1 MIVNWFK
8 KRQKLN
14 KHKLKWFSFKLSLN
28 KVNLH
33 SIKKTKMK
41 NFRMRPKLIGFLALG
56 IGFLTL
62 SWGIVGHERIN
73 KAAVMALPKPLQV
86 FFYNHID
93 FITQEASV
101 PDIRKYALK
110 YKEENARH
118 YMDLEN
124 FGPMESLPQT
134 LDEATKKYDA
144 KFLNDNGI
152 LPWYIEDM
160 MAKLTKAFKD
170 KNRAEILFLAAD
182 LGHYIGDAHM
192 PLHTSANHDGQLSDQ
207 KGIHSLWE
215 SRLPE
220 LFAKNYKLNVPEA
233 HYYEDVHKATWDMI
247 KDTHSLV
254 QPLLEVD
261 KKLRTATPENK
272 VFEVDAEGKI
282 VKTKYNSAKFSDEYA
297 SKLHADL
304 NGMVESQMKKAITAT
319 ASFWYTAW
327 VNAGKPDLSDLD
339 ATSVTQRNYQ
349 SLQDDLKMFQKGNL
363 FGMKNQND

>member
-1 MIVNWFK
+1 
-8 KRQKLN
+8 
-14 KHKLKWFSFKLSLN
+14 
-28 KVNLH
+28 
-33 SIKKTKMK
+33 MK
-41 NFRMRPKLIGFLALG
+41 NFRMKPRLLAFLALG

-62 SWGIVGHERIN
+62 SWGLVGHERIN
-73 KAAVMALPKPLQV
+73 KAAVMALPHPLQI

-101 PDIRKYALK
+101 PDIRKYALN
-110 YKEENARH
+110 YKDENPRH
-118 YMDLEN
+118 YFDMEN
-124 FGPMESLPQT
+124 FGAVDSIPQSMEL
-134 LDEATKKYDA
+134 AKKKYDA

-170 KNRAEILFLAAD
+170 KNRAEILFLSAD

-220 LFAKNYKLNVPEA
+220 LFAKNYKLNVPQA
-233 HYYEDVHKATWDMI
+233 QYYEDVHKAIWSMI
-247 KDTHSLV
+247 NDTHSLA
-254 QPLLEVD
+254 QPLLDID
-261 KKLRTATPENK
+261 KKLRTTTPENQVYK
-272 VFEVDAEGKI
+272 MDAEGK
-282 VKTKYNSAKFSDEYA
+282 VLKSKYNSAVFSDEYA
-297 SKLHADL
+297 KKLHEQL
-304 NGMVESQMKKAITAT
+304 NGMVENQMKKAITAT

-339 ATSVTQRNYQ
+339 SPAVTQRNNQ
-349 SLQDDLKMFQKGNL
+349 ALKDDLKLFQSGNL

>member
-1 MIVNWFK
+1 
-8 KRQKLN
+8 
-14 KHKLKWFSFKLSLN
+14 
-28 KVNLH
+28 
-33 SIKKTKMK
+33 MK
-41 NFRMRPKLIGFLALG
+41 NFKMKPRLIAFFALG

-73 KAAVMALPKPLQV
+73 KAAVMALPQPLQI

-110 YKEENARH
+110 YKDENPRH

-124 FGPMESLPQT
+124 FAGPIDSLPKT
-134 LDEATKKYDA
+134 LEEAQKKYDA
-144 KFLNDNGI
+144 KFLNDNGV
-152 LPWYIEDM
+152 LPWFIEDI
-160 MAKLTKAFKD
+160 MAKLTQAFKN

-182 LGHYIGDAHM
+182 LGHYVGDAHM
-192 PLHTSANHDGQLSDQ
+192 PLHTSANHDGQLTDQ

-220 LFAKNYKLNVPEA
+220 LFAKNYKLNVPQA
-233 HYYEDVHKATWDMI
+233 HYYEDVHKATWDII
-247 KDTHSLV
+247 KDTHSFV
-254 QPLLEVD
+254 QPLLDVD
-261 KKLRTATPENK
+261 KKLRTSTPENQ
-272 VFEVDAEGKI
+272 VFVMDAEGK
-282 VKTKYNSAKFSDEYA
+282 VLKNKYNTAVFSDEYA
-297 SKLHADL
+297 KKLNKEL
-304 NGMVESQMKKAITAT
+304 NGMVENQMKKAITAT

-339 ATSVTQRNYQ
+339 SPAVTQRNNQ
-349 SLQDDLKMFQKGNL
+349 ALKDDLKLYQSGDL

>member
-1 MIVNWFK
+1 
-8 KRQKLN
+8 
-14 KHKLKWFSFKLSLN
+14 
-28 KVNLH
+28 
-33 SIKKTKMK
+33 MK
-41 NFRMRPKLIGFLALG
+41 NFKLKPKLVALFVLG

-73 KAAVMALPKPLQV
+73 KAAVMALPQPLQV

-101 PDIRKYALK
+101 PDIRKYALN
-110 YKEENARH
+110 YKDENPRH
-118 YMDLEN
+118 YFDMEN
-124 FGPMESLPQT
+124 FGPVDSIPRT
-134 LDEATKKYDA
+134 LEEAKKKYDA

-160 MAKLTKAFKD
+160 MVKLTKAFKD

-220 LFAKNYKLNVPEA
+220 LFVKKYKLNVPEA
-233 HYYEDVHKATWDMI
+233 QYYESVHNATWDMI

-254 QPLLEVD
+254 EPLLAID
-261 KKLRTATPENK
+261 KKLRTSTPENEVFKIDSDGK
-272 VFEVDAEGKI
+272 V
-282 VKTKYNSAKFSDEYA
+282 VKSKYNSAVFTDEYA
-297 SKLHADL
+297 TKLHKDL
-304 NGMVESQMKKAITAT
+304 NGMVEKQMKKAITAT

-327 VNAGKPDLSDLD
+327 VNAGKPDLSKLDSKELTKRNKEALKEDSDLFK
-339 ATSVTQRNYQ
+339 RG
-349 SLQDDLKMFQKGNL
+349 KL
-363 FGMKNQND
+363 FGMQNQND

>member
-1 MIVNWFK
+1 
-8 KRQKLN
+8 
-14 KHKLKWFSFKLSLN
+14 
-28 KVNLH
+28 
-33 SIKKTKMK
+33 MK
-41 NFRMRPKLIGFLALG
+41 NFKIKPKLITFFGLA

-73 KAAVMALPKPLQV
+73 KAAVMALPHSLQV

-110 YKEENARH
+110 YKEENPRH
-118 YMDLEN
+118 YIDLEN
-124 FGPMESLPQT
+124 FKSPIDSLPVT
-134 LDEATKKYDA
+134 LEEVNKKYET

-160 MAKLTKAFKD
+160 MVKLTKAFKD

-192 PLHTSANHDGQLSDQ
+192 PLHTSANHDGQLTDQ

-220 LFAKNYKLNVPEA
+220 LFVKNYKLNVPEA
-233 HYYEDVHKATWDMI
+233 QYYEDVHKATWDMI

-254 QPLLEVD
+254 QPLLAVD
-261 KKLRTATPENK
+261 KKLRTTTPENQ
-272 VFEVDAEGKI
+272 VFVVDAEGKI
-282 VKTKYNSAKFSDEYA
+282 VKSKYNSAKFSDEYA
-297 SKLHADL
+297 AKLHTEL
-304 NGMVESQMKKAITAT
+304 NGMVENQMKKAITAT

-339 ATSVTQRNYQ
+339 SKEITKRNSKALKQ
-349 SLQDDLKMFQKGNL
+349 DLKLFKKGYL
-363 FGMKNQND
+363 FGMQNQDD

>member
-1 MIVNWFK
+1 
-8 KRQKLN
+8 
-14 KHKLKWFSFKLSLN
+14 
-28 KVNLH
+28 
-33 SIKKTKMK
+33 MK
-41 NFRMRPKLIGFLALG
+41 NFRMRPRLIALFALIIGF
-56 IGFLTL
+56 FTL

-73 KAAVMALPKPLQV
+73 KAAVMALPKQVQV

-101 PDIRKYALK
+101 PDIRKYALN
-110 YKEENARH
+110 YKEENGRH
-118 YMDLEN
+118 YFDMEN
-124 FGPMESLPQT
+124 FGPVESLPQT
-134 LDEATKKYDA
+134 LEEAKQKYDA

-152 LPWYIEDM
+152 LPWYIEEM

-233 HYYEDVHKATWDMI
+233 QYYEDVHKATWAMI
-247 KDTHSLV
+247 NDTHSLV
-254 QPLLEVD
+254 KPLLDID
-261 KKLRTATPENK
+261 KKLRTSTPEDG
-272 VFEVDAEGKI
+272 VFKKDAEGKI
-282 VKTKYNSAKFSDEYA
+282 LKTKYNTAVFSEEYA
-297 SKLHADL
+297 EKLHKDL
-304 NGMVESQMKKAITAT
+304 NGMVESQMRKAIAAT

-327 VNAGKPDLSDLD
+327 VNAGKPDLSTLD
-339 ATSVTQRNYQ
+339 SSAVTQRNYPA
-349 SLQDDLKMFQKGNL
+349 LQEDLKLYQKGDL

>member
-1 MIVNWFK
+1 
-8 KRQKLN
+8 
-14 KHKLKWFSFKLSLN
+14 
-28 KVNLH
+28 
-33 SIKKTKMK
+33 MK
-41 NFRMRPKLIGFLALG
+41 NFKLKHTILTFTVIG
-56 IGFLTL
+56 IGFITL

-101 PDIRKYALK
+101 PDIRKYALN
-110 YKEENARH
+110 YKEENPRH
-118 YMDLEN
+118 YLDMEN
-124 FGPMESLPQT
+124 FGAVEDMPKT
-134 LDEATKKYDA
+134 LEEAKKKYDA

-160 MAKLTKAFKD
+160 MVKLTKAFKD

-247 KDTHSLV
+247 NDTHSLV
-254 QPLLEVD
+254 EPLLTID
-261 KKLRTATPENK
+261 KKLRTSTPENQIFVMDANGK
-272 VFEVDAEGKI
+272 V
-282 VKTKYNSAKFSDEYA
+282 VKNKYNSAVFSDEYA
-297 SKLHADL
+297 TKLNNQL
-304 NGMVESQMKKAITAT
+304 NGMVENQMKKAITAT

-327 VNAGKPDLSDLD
+327 VNAGKPDLSNLD
-339 ATSVTQRNYQ
+339 SKELTNRN
-349 SLQDDLKMFQKGNL
+349 SKALKQDTKLFQKGNL
-363 FGMKNQND
+363 FGMQNQND

>member
-1 MIVNWFK
+1 
-8 KRQKLN
+8 
-14 KHKLKWFSFKLSLN
+14 
-28 KVNLH
+28 
-33 SIKKTKMK
+33 MK
-41 NFRMRPKLIGFLALG
+41 SKLI
-56 IGFLTL
+56 IGMVIGVAFLTL

-73 KAAVMALPKPLQV
+73 KAAVMALPQPLQV

-110 YKEENARH
+110 YKEENPRH
-118 YMDLEN
+118 YLDLEN
-124 FGPMESLPQT
+124 FGPIDSLPKT
-134 LDEATKKYDA
+134 LEEATKKYDA

-152 LPWYIEDM
+152 LPWFIEDM
-160 MAKLTKAFKD
+160 MAKLTKAFKE

-192 PLHTSANHDGQLSDQ
+192 PLHTSANHDGQLTGQ

-233 HYYEDVHKATWDMI
+233 QYYEDVHKATWDLM

-254 QPLLEVD
+254 KPLLDVD
-261 KKLRTATPENK
+261 KKLRTATPENQ
-272 VFEVDAEGKI
+272 VFVVDADGKI
-282 VKTKYNSAKFSDEYA
+282 VKSKYNSNKFSDEYA
-297 SKLHADL
+297 AKLHQEL
-304 NGMVESQMKKAITAT
+304 NGMVENQMKKAIAAT
-319 ASFWYTAW
+319 SSFWYTAW

-339 ATSVTQRNYQ
+339 SQELTKRN
-349 SLQDDLKMFQKGNL
+349 SKALKEDLKLFKKGDL
-363 FGMKNQND
+363 FGMRNQND

>member
-1 MIVNWFK
+1 
-8 KRQKLN
+8 
-14 KHKLKWFSFKLSLN
+14 
-28 KVNLH
+28 
-33 SIKKTKMK
+33 MK
-41 NFRMRPKLIGFLALG
+41 PRLIAFFALG

-73 KAAVMALPKPLQV
+73 KAAVMALPHPLQV

-101 PDIRKYALK
+101 PDIRKYALN
-110 YKEENARH
+110 YKDENPRH
-118 YMDLEN
+118 YFDMEN
-124 FGPMESLPQT
+124 FGPADTWPQT
-134 LDEATKKYDA
+134 LEEAKKKYDA

-160 MAKLTKAFKD
+160 MVKLTKAFKD

-215 SRLPE
+215 SKLPE
-220 LFAKNYKLNVPEA
+220 LFAKNYKLNVPQA
-233 HYYEDVHKATWDMI
+233 HYYEDVHKATWDLI
-247 KDTHSLV
+247 NDTHSLA
-254 QPLLEVD
+254 QPLLDID
-261 KKLRTATPENK
+261 KKLRTSTPENETFKLDADGK
-272 VFEVDAEGKI
+272 VLKN
-282 VKTKYNSAKFSDEYA
+282 KYNSTVFSDEYA
-297 SKLHADL
+297 KKLHKEL
-304 NGMVESQMKKAITAT
+304 NGMVENQMRKAIEAT

-339 ATSVTQRNYQ
+339 SSAVTQRNNQALKDDYKLYQ
-349 SLQDDLKMFQKGNL
+349 QGYL
-363 FGMKNQND
+363 FGMQNQND

>member
-1 MIVNWFK
+1 MPP
-8 KRQKLN
+8 QT
-14 KHKLKWFSFKLSLN
+14 
-28 KVNLH
+28 NLQ
-33 SIKKTKMK
+33 MK
-41 NFRMRPKLIGFLALG
+41 NFKMKPLLIAIFASA

-73 KAAVMALPKPLQV
+73 KAAVMALPQSLQV

-101 PDIRKYALK
+101 PDIRKYALN
-110 YKEENARH
+110 YKDENPRH
-118 YMDLEN
+118 YFDMEN
-124 FGPMESLPQT
+124 FGAVDSIPQT
-134 LDEATKKYDA
+134 LEAAKKKYDA

-160 MAKLTKAFKD
+160 MVKLTKAFKD

-220 LFAKNYKLNVPEA
+220 LFAKNYKLNVPQA
-233 HYYEDVHKATWDMI
+233 QYYQDVHKATWDMI
-247 KDTHSLV
+247 NDTHSLA
-254 QPLLEVD
+254 QPLLDID
-261 KKLRTATPENK
+261 KKLRTTTPEGQVFKMDADGK
-272 VFEVDAEGKI
+272 VLKS
-282 VKTKYNSAKFSDEYA
+282 KYNTAVFSDEYA
-297 SKLHADL
+297 KKLHEQL

-339 ATSVTQRNYQ
+339 APSVTQRNYQ
-349 SLQDDLKMFQKGNL
+349 SLRDDLKMFQQGNL

>member
-1 MIVNWFK
+1 
-8 KRQKLN
+8 
-14 KHKLKWFSFKLSLN
+14 
-28 KVNLH
+28 
-33 SIKKTKMK
+33 MK
-41 NFRMRPKLIGFLALG
+41 NFKMKPKLITFLVLG
-56 IGFLTL
+56 VGFLTL

-73 KAAVMALPKPLQV
+73 KAAVMALPHQLQV

-101 PDIRKYALK
+101 PDIRKYALN
-110 YKEENARH
+110 YKDENPRH
-118 YMDLEN
+118 YFDMEN
-124 FGPMESLPQT
+124 FGAVDSLPKT
-134 LDEATKKYDA
+134 MEEAKKKYDA

-160 MAKLTKAFKD
+160 MVKLTKAFKD
-170 KNRAEILFLAAD
+170 KNRGEILFLAAD

-220 LFAKNYKLNVPEA
+220 LFSKNYNLNVPEA
-233 HYYEDVHKATWDMI
+233 HYYPDVHKAIWDMI
-247 KDTHSLV
+247 YDTHSFV
-254 QPLLEVD
+254 KPLLDID
-261 KKLRTATPENK
+261 KKLRTSTPENK
-272 VFEVDAEGKI
+272 VFVVDADGKV
-282 VKTKYNSAKFSDEYA
+282 VKTKYNTVQFTDEYA
-297 SKLHADL
+297 NKLNKDL

-319 ASFWYTAW
+319 SSFWYTAW

-339 ATSVTQRNYQ
+339 SAAVTQRNNQ
-349 SLQDDLKMFQKGNL
+349 ALKDDLKLFESGSL

>member
-1 MIVNWFK
+1 
-8 KRQKLN
+8 
-14 KHKLKWFSFKLSLN
+14 
-28 KVNLH
+28 
-33 SIKKTKMK
+33 MK
-41 NFRMRPKLIGFLALG
+41 NFKVNPKLIAVFAL
-56 IGFLTL
+56 IMGFLTL

-73 KAAVMALPKPLQV
+73 KAAVMALPQQLQV

-110 YKEENARH
+110 YKDENPRH
-118 YMDLEN
+118 YIDLEN
-124 FGPMESLPQT
+124 FKAPIDSLPKT
-134 LDEATKKYDA
+134 LEEVTKKYDA

-160 MAKLTKAFKD
+160 MAKLTKAFKE

-192 PLHTSANHDGQLSDQ
+192 PLHTSANHDGQLTDQ

-220 LFAKNYKLNVPEA
+220 LFVKNYKLNVPEA
-233 HYYEDVHKATWDMI
+233 QYYEDIHKATWDMI
-247 KDTHSLV
+247 RDTHSLV
-254 QPLLEVD
+254 EPLLAVD
-261 KKLRTATPENK
+261 KKLRTSTPENQ
-272 VFEVDAEGKI
+272 VFVVDAEGKI
-282 VKTKYNSAKFSDEYA
+282 VNNKYNSAKFSDEYA
-297 SKLHADL
+297 GKLHTELD
-304 NGMVESQMKKAITAT
+304 GMVEKQMKKAITAT

-339 ATSVTQRNYQ
+339 SKEMTKRNAKA
-349 SLQDDLKMFQKGNL
+349 LKEDLKLFQKGNL
-363 FGMKNQND
+363 FGMQNQND

>member
-1 MIVNWFK
+1 
-8 KRQKLN
+8 
-14 KHKLKWFSFKLSLN
+14 
-28 KVNLH
+28 
-33 SIKKTKMK
+33 MK
-41 NFRMRPKLIGFLALG
+41 PLLIAIFASA

-73 KAAVMALPKPLQV
+73 KAAVMALPQSLQV

-101 PDIRKYALK
+101 PDIRKYALN
-110 YKEENARH
+110 YKDENPRH
-118 YMDLEN
+118 YFDMEN
-124 FGPMESLPQT
+124 FGAVDSIPQT
-134 LDEATKKYDA
+134 LEAAKKKYDA

-160 MAKLTKAFKD
+160 MVKLTKAFKD

-220 LFAKNYKLNVPEA
+220 LFAKNYKLNVPQA
-233 HYYEDVHKATWDMI
+233 QYYQDVHKATWDMI
-247 KDTHSLV
+247 NDTHSLA
-254 QPLLEVD
+254 QPLLDID
-261 KKLRTATPENK
+261 KKLRTTTPEGQVFKMDADGK
-272 VFEVDAEGKI
+272 VLKS
-282 VKTKYNSAKFSDEYA
+282 KYNTAVFSDEYA
-297 SKLHADL
+297 KKLHEQL

-339 ATSVTQRNYQ
+339 APSVTQRNYQ
-349 SLQDDLKMFQKGNL
+349 SLRDDLKMFQQGNL